1 MRTAQQMAIESP
13 KVRADTV
20 EVSEFP
26 QVANRYNVMGVP
38 KVVINET
45 RGFEGALPPA
55 AFLDQVMAAGGPAV
69 EEPLAGD

>member
-1 MRTAQQMAIESP
+1 MRTAQQMAVESP
-13 KVRADTV
+13 RVRADII

-26 QVANRYNVMGVP
+26 HVANRYNVMGVP

-55 AFLDQVMAAGGPAV
+55 AFLEHVLAAGGPA
-69 EEPLAGD
+69 ESERLQGD

>member
-13 KVRADTV
+13 RVRADTV

-55 AFLDQVMAAGGPAV
+55 AFLDHVLAAGAP
-69 EEPLAGD
+69 GDQERLEGD

>member
-13 KVRADTV
+13 RVTADIV

-55 AFLDQVMAAGGPAV
+55 AFVEHVLAAGGPA
-69 EEPLAGD
+69 ETQGLQGE